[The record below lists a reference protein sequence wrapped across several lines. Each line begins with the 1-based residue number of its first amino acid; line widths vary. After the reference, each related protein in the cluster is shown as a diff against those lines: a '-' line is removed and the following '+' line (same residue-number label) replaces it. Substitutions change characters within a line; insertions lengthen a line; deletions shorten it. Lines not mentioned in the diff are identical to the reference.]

1 MPKSRIGFYLLI
13 TIIAKVSH
21 ADSLDSFLKKIKT
34 QNLDISSQ
42 ALLIEATEQKSKG
55 YSLKPPMVGVSQMQ
69 NLMGKAYAFEAQQEL
84 PLSSKLSN
92 DKKSREG
99 MSEVQKKES
108 SYVTDEILL
117 QARLDYFRYWMV
129 YNKIKL
135 VEELETWLK
144 HHALYAQS
152 QVRSNADIKLYALEV
167 ESTIGMVQNE
177 VSSLKEQLEIEKVK
191 LKKISYDENYDP
203 GRPSITDPEPFAVAS
218 SSSKISS
225 INLSKL
231 RVANSD
237 LEIAN
242 ASSAPNLFL
251 KVRKLDRPM
260 NGMANQEY
268 MIGID
273 LPFAYFWQPRAEKA
287 ASYAQKYIAEARY
300 KNSEIEGEALKI
312 SLQSRSKILKDQL
325 DTLEKVSLPSA
336 KKRLKYLKNISLRD
350 INGLQS
356 HYNIFKD
363 YINFKMQVL
372 EIRLR
377 YEKLYAD
384 WTLLFSEVK

>member
-1 MPKSRIGFYLLI
+1 ML
-13 TIIAKVSH
+13 
-21 ADSLDSFLKKIKT
+21 
-34 QNLDISSQ
+34 
-42 ALLIEATEQKSKG
+42 
-55 YSLKPPMVGVSQMQ
+55 
-69 NLMGKAYAFEAQQEL
+69 
-84 PLSSKLSN
+84 
-92 DKKSREG
+92 
-99 MSEVQKKES
+99 
-108 SYVTDEILL
+108 
-117 QARLDYFRYWMV
+117 
-129 YNKIKL
+129 
-135 VEELETWLK
+135 
-144 HHALYAQS
+144 QS
-152 QVRSNADIKLYALEV
+152 QVRSNADIKIYALEV
-167 ESTIGMVQNE
+167 ESTIGLVENE
-177 VSSLKEQLEIEKVK
+177 VSSLKEQLEIEKVR

-203 GRPSITDPEPFAVAS
+203 GQPSITDPEPFAVAS

-237 LEIAN
+237 FEVAN
-242 ASSAPNLFL
+242 ASSSPNLFL

-268 MIGID
+268 MVGID

-287 ASYAQKYIAEARY
+287 VSHAQKYIAEARY
-300 KNSEIEGEALKI
+300 KNSEIEGEALKT
-312 SLQSRSKILKDQL
+312 SLQARSKILKDQL

-336 KKRLKYLKNISLRD
+336 EKRLKYLKNISLRD

-363 YINFKMQVL
+363 YINYKMQIL

-377 YEKLYAD
+377 YEKLYSN